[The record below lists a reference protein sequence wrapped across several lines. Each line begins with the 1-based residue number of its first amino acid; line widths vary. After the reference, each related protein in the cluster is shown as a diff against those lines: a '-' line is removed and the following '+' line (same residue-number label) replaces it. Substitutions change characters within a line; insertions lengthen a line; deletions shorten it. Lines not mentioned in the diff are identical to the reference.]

1 MIEINRSTEAK
12 SKFFFTFRL
21 LPLAFSQEALM
32 PLYDYECVKCSHVF
46 EVYHKMNEGNE
57 TLTCPKCKAKKPK
70 RLVSQVKTH
79 AWSQFLDKMEKKINP
94 HKFK

>member
-1 MIEINRSTEAK
+1 
-12 SKFFFTFRL
+12 
-21 LPLAFSQEALM
+21 M

-46 EVYHKMNEGNE
+46 EVYHKMNEENE